1 MDSQYIMNGNTH
13 SIRHIV
19 TNLAIGNCVT
29 KTHTETAIT
38 VPGAAVGDN
47 VVVTCVQTFE
57 AGLCLAGHRV
67 SAANTVQ
74 IGVINPTAG
83 DINPADTFD
92 FSVVILKGTG
102 AVS

>member
-1 MDSQYIMNGNTH
+1 MNGNTH
-13 SIRHIV
+13 TIRKVV

-38 VPGAAVGDN
+38 VAGARVGDN
-47 VVVTCVQTFE
+47 VDITCVQTFE

-67 SAANTVQ
+67 SADNTVQ
-74 IGVINPTAG
+74 LGVVNPTAG

-92 FSVVILKGTG
+92 FSVVVFKATG
-102 AVS
+102 NAS

>member
-1 MDSQYIMNGNTH
+1 
-13 SIRHIV
+13 
-19 TNLAIGNCVT
+19 
-29 KTHTETAIT
+29 
-38 VPGAAVGDN
+38 
-47 VVVTCVQTFE
+47 
-57 AGLCLAGHRV
+57 LAGHRV